1 MKAPAFALAV
11 ALAAAF
17 GTAQLA
23 GCASEPANRSTG
35 RVFDDAA
42 LTAKVKA
49 ALARDKE
56 VPAHNVNVTTYRGV
70 VQLSGFVEDEQAAR
84 KAGEVARGV
93 EGVQQVYNDVH
104 AISPRSSAA
113 GR

>member
-1 MKAPAFALAV
+1 MRSMKAIVL

-17 GTAQLA
+17 GAAQLA
-23 GCASEPANRSTG
+23 GCASEPSQRSTG
-35 RVFDDAA
+35 RFVDDAA
-42 LTAKVKA
+42 LTAKVKT

-70 VQLSGFVEDEQAAR
+70 VQLSGFVENEDAAR
-84 KAGEVARGV
+84 KAGDIARGV
-93 EGVQQVYNDVH
+93 DGVQQVYNDVRV
-104 AISPRSSAA
+104 IPSSSAA